1 MFRYK
6 TGKLATILI
15 SALLLTLFSMCE
27 DFEDKTYTVNETD
40 GLAIEVFKDT
50 NTVML
55 DNAKVTVDS
64 TGQYKLAYN
73 AFSTEF
79 SNYVDVID
87 FLDDSSLTVSPAET
101 HYELKIAKDKQ
112 NSMLMKLES
121 AATLVFYTDAN
132 VTIELVDAT
141 DTPMDGIYDFPVE
154 LAAGYFNI
162 DEDQTQAKPEP
173 VIQNRAEFE
182 LTSGTYVVKLLS
194 TEATEK
200 YTFSLV
206 VVEKQ

>member
-1 MFRYK
+1 MIMFRYK

-101 HYELKIAKDKQ
+101 
-112 NSMLMKLES
+112 
-121 AATLVFYTDAN
+121 
-132 VTIELVDAT
+132 
-141 DTPMDGIYDFPVE
+141 
-154 LAAGYFNI
+154 
-162 DEDQTQAKPEP
+162 
-173 VIQNRAEFE
+173 
-182 LTSGTYVVKLLS
+182 
-194 TEATEK
+194 
-200 YTFSLV
+200 
-206 VVEKQ
+206 

>member
-6 TGKLATILI
+6 TGKLTTILI

-27 DFEDKTYTVNETD
+27 DFEDETFTVNETD

-50 NTVML
+50 NRVML
-55 DNAKVTVDS
+55 DNAKVTVES
-64 TGQYKLAYN
+64 EGEYKLTYN
-73 AFSTEF
+73 EF
-79 SNYVDVID
+79 SAEYNDYVDVID
-87 FLDDSSLTVSPAET
+87 FLDDSSLTVSPGET
-101 HYELKIAKDKQ
+101 HYEVNITKDMQ
-112 NSMLMKLES
+112 NSLLMKLQS
-121 AATLVFYTDAN
+121 ATTLVFYTDAN
-132 VTIELVDAT
+132 VNVKLVDAT
-141 DTPMDGIYDFPVE
+141 DTPMDGVFDFPVE
-154 LAAGYFNI
+154 LAAGYFEI
-162 DEDQTQAKPEP
+162 DENQSKAKAEP

-182 LTSGTYVVKLLS
+182 LTSGTYVLKLLS

>member
-27 DFEDKTYTVNETD
+27 DFEDETFTVNETD

-64 TGQYKLAYN
+64 AGEYTLTYN
-73 AFSTEF
+73 EF
-79 SNYVDVID
+79 SAEYSDYVDVID
-87 FLDDSSLTVSPAET
+87 FLDDSSLTVSPGET
-101 HYELKIAKDKQ
+101 HYEIKIAKDKQ
-112 NSMLMKLES
+112 NSMLMELGSE
-121 AATLVFYTDAN
+121 ATLVFYTDAN
-132 VTIELVDAT
+132 VNVELVDAT
-141 DTPMDGIYDFPVE
+141 DTPMDGVYDFPVE
-154 LAAGYFNI
+154 LAAGYFEI
-162 DEDQTQAKPEP
+162 DENQSQARPEP

-182 LTSGTYVVKLLS
+182 LTSGTYVLKLLS

-206 VVEKQ
+206 VIEKQ

>member
-27 DFEDKTYTVNETD
+27 DFEDETFTVNETD

-64 TGQYKLAYN
+64 AGEYTLTYN
-73 AFSTEF
+73 EF
-79 SNYVDVID
+79 SAEYSDYVDVID
-87 FLDDSSLTVSPAET
+87 FLDDSSLTVSPGET
-101 HYELKIAKDKQ
+101 HYEIKIAKDKQ
-112 NSMLMKLES
+112 NSMLMELGSE
-121 AATLVFYTDAN
+121 ATLVFYTDAN
-132 VTIELVDAT
+132 VNVELVDAT
-141 DTPMDGIYDFPVE
+141 DTPMDGVFDFPVE

-162 DEDQTQAKPEP
+162 DEDQIQAKPEP

-182 LTSGTYVVKLLS
+182 LTSGTYVLKLLS

-206 VVEKQ
+206 VIEKQ